1 MYYNNV
7 NKQIE
12 FKPIKNDIME
22 TLSTSTP
29 GISKSILKKNVSTL
43 ERVLMVT
50 SGAYLLYNAL
60 SNKNK
65 SITKAGAGGAMLLR
79 GISGY
84 CPIYDAADH
93 LRNDKASNINIRFNT
108 VINKPVSEVFA
119 FWHNLENLPQFMSH
133 LDSIKTVDNTVSEWT
148 AKGPAGIGSISWK
161 AKIVKDR
168 TDRLL
173 SWNSLEGS
181 SIRNAGK
188 VIFKA
193 KGNATELDITI
204 SYHAPL
210 GIAGESAAKL
220 LNPYFEK
227 MVKNDI
233 ASLKNYLESKQS

>member
-1 MYYNNV
+1 MG
-7 NKQIE
+7 
-12 FKPIKNDIME
+12 
-22 TLSTSTP
+22 TLTTSASNT
-29 GISKSILKKNVSTL
+29 SKFALKTNVSTL
-43 ERVLMVT
+43 ERILMVT

-79 GISGY
+79 GVSGY
-84 CPIYDAADH
+84 CPIYDAAGH
-93 LRNDKASNINIRFNT
+93 LINDKASNINIRFTSN
-108 VINKPVSEVFA
+108 INKPVNEVFA
-119 FWHNLENLPQFMSH
+119 FWRNLENLPKFMSH
-133 LDSIKTVDNTVSEWT
+133 LESIKTIDSTTSEWT

-168 TDRLL
+168 KDKLL
-173 SWNSLEGS
+173 SWISLEDS

-193 KGNATELDITI
+193 KGNTTEIDVTI

-227 MVKNDI
+227 MLKDDI
-233 ASLKNYLESKQS
+233 SSLKNYLESQHS

>member
-1 MYYNNV
+1 
-7 NKQIE
+7 
-12 FKPIKNDIME
+12 ME
-22 TLSTSTP
+22 TLSSSTA
-29 GISKSILKKNVSTL
+29 GISKSILKKNVSNL
-43 ERVLMVT
+43 ERILMVT

-65 SITKAGAGGAMLLR
+65 NIKKAGAGGAMLLR

-84 CPIYDAADH
+84 CPVYDVADH
-93 LRNDKASNINIRFNT
+93 LRNDKASNINIRLNT
-108 VINKPVSEVFA
+108 VINRPVSEVFA
-119 FWHNLENLPQFMSH
+119 FWHNLENLPKFMSH
-133 LDSIKTVDNTVSEWT
+133 LHSIKTIDSTVSEWT

-161 AKIVKDR
+161 ARIVKDR
-168 TDRLL
+168 TNRLL

-188 VIFKA
+188 VIFKD
-193 KGNATELDITI
+193 KGSATELEITI

-227 MVKNDI
+227 MVRDDI
-233 ASLKNYLESKQS
+233 ASLKNYLESAES